1 MEYTQEQQAIFEFV
15 KSGIGHGIIDA
26 VAGAGKTTTIMEAA
40 RYVENKSGV
49 LFCAFNKSIAT
60 EISERFIEKRMS
72 SVTTK
77 TMHALGLQILNSN
90 NNSEKK
96 FVLKNSKYADLLK
109 NPEISKK
116 LLKWGKKVVKYHGYK
131 YDEFI
136 ELERQPFEIKSVLN
150 RFSYRLSEINNKFR
164 LTLCKDG
171 FEDFKSMVIHYGIF
185 KNNEIGNK
193 NFDEEINAYLEAH
206 RILIKAGNEFSERHK
221 IIDFTDMLYLPYQ
234 WKFYPLKKFD
244 FVFIDE
250 CQDLSRSQLAVA
262 LKYAKKESRILSVG
276 DPRQSIYGFTGADI
290 QSFNN
295 IEKYTKAKRL
305 PLTLCFRCP
314 QKIIELA
321 KGVRADIL
329 GNKNY
334 DGVVEELLMSLVVEK
349 AVPNDLIICRTKD
362 PLLLLVFQF
371 IEQNKKVKIHPDIA
385 KSMIGQLR
393 RLFKKEE
400 LLKNLKYEYDGF
412 EGLRDAVFTR
422 RESIIHKEAQRF
434 FDVERRKQYIEDE
447 LSLLESE
454 LDFLNKRYEIWK
466 EDCHCLED
474 IFKKIKLYVSEK
486 INPIVISTIHSAK
499 GLESDR
505 VFILEYSKL
514 PLKRDE
520 QKDWEIIQEIN
531 LKYVAVTRAKEIL
544 YQVYSES
551 LEEIEEEGSLFDDL
565 FDID

>member
-1 MEYTQEQQAIFEFV
+1 MKYTEEQKEIFTFV
-15 KSGIGHGIIDA
+15 KDGVGHGIIDA
-26 VAGAGKTTTIMEAA
+26 VAGAGKTTTIIEAA
-40 RYVENKSGV
+40 RYVENKSRV

-60 EISERFIEKRMS
+60 EISERFIKKGMS
-72 SVTTK
+72 SVTTN

-90 NNSEKK
+90 NNSDKK
-96 FVLKNSKYADLLK
+96 YELKNTKYTDLLK
-109 NPEISKK
+109 TPELSKK
-116 LLKWGKKVVKYHGYK
+116 LLKYGKQVVKYYGYK
-131 YDEFI
+131 YDNFV
-136 ELERQPFEIKSVLN
+136 ERDRQTYEVNNVLN
-150 RFSYRLSEINNKFR
+150 RFAYRLSEINNKFR

-171 FEDFKSMVIHYGIF
+171 FENFKSMVIHYGIF
-185 KNNEIGNK
+185 KDNEIGNK
-193 NFDEEINAYLEAH
+193 NFDEEVIAYLEALKV
-206 RILIKAGNEFSERHK
+206 LIEAGNELSEKYK
-221 IIDFTDMLYLPYQ
+221 IIDFTDMLYLPYH
-234 WKFYPLKKFD
+234 WKLYPQKKFD
-244 FVFIDE
+244 FVFVDE

-295 IEKYTKAKRL
+295 IEKYTNAKKL

-321 KGVRADIL
+321 KSVRTDIL
-329 GNKNY
+329 GSKDY
-334 DGVVEELLMSLVVEK
+334 DGTVEQLLMSQVVSA

-371 IEQNKKVKIHPDIA
+371 IEQNKKIKIHPDIA
-385 KSMIGQLR
+385 QSMIGKLR
-393 RLFKKEE
+393 RLFIKDE
-400 LLKNLKYEYDGF
+400 LYKNIKYEYNGF
-412 EGLRDAVFTR
+412 EGLRDSVFSR
-422 RESIIHKEAQRF
+422 RQSIIHKEAQRF
-434 FDVERRKQYIEDE
+434 FDVERRKQHIEDE
-447 LSLLESE
+447 LFLLESE
-454 LDFLNKRYEIWK
+454 LNFLNKRYEIWK
-466 EDCHCLED
+466 NDCLCLED

-531 LKYVAVTRAKEIL
+531 LKYVAVTRAKEVL
-544 YQVYSES
+544 YQVDSES
-551 LEEIEEEGSLFDDL
+551 LENVEREGNLFDDL